1 MFFKKVRARR
11 APSSSCSSAD
21 PSSPH
26 FGGRSPL
33 SRRLLQQTPD
43 LHALAYVQ
51 GTRFEAR
58 FDAPHLIEL
67 DGDSFGHI
75 TRVRVSVRPGTLH
88 VRVAAETNSVEKGT
102 AARQRPSR
110 L

>member
-1 MFFKKVRARR
+1 MSQTHTVFRELLRAAR
-11 APSSSCSSAD
+11 ACEPAIE
-21 PSSPH
+21 P
-26 FGGRSPL
+26 
-33 SRRLLQQTPD
+33 TPT

-75 TRVRVSVRPGTLH
+75 TRVRVSVRPGALH
-88 VRVAAETNSVEKGT
+88 VSVPAQTNSVEKGT